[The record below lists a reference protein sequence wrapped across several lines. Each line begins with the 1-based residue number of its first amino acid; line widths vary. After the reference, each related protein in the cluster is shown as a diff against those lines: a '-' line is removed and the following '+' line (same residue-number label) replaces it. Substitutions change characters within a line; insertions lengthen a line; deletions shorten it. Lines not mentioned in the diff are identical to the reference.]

1 MLDRFKVPI
10 EDQIRIS
17 QDSLRASVTAIFKK
31 MGLESEDAANGA
43 DVLVTADLRGIE
55 THGVSNKMAD
65 YVRMYTSNEI
75 NPRPEWRIVRESP
88 GTAVIDGDRGLGI
101 ILGNKAMSLAIDKAR
116 SVGVGIVTIYNSA
129 HLGAVGHFSMQAA
142 NEGMVG
148 MCGTAL
154 GLGILPTY
162 GAVPRLGTNP
172 ISIAAPAGDEPPLL
186 FDAATSAVAGNKL
199 RLAARVGADLLPGW
213 VASKDGTPIMENA
226 PVPEPGEYHMLP
238 IGGTREQG
246 SHKGYG
252 FGMMVEILATMLSGV
267 LPNMVDPSAKAR
279 HYFAAYD
286 IAAFTDLDNFTSNMD
301 QMLKTLRETKPA
313 PGHDRVLYPGLSES
327 EDEQERRANC
337 IPLHQEVVEWFDDL
351 TGKLLVP
358 RLVRM

>member
-1 MLDRFKVPI
+1 D
-10 EDQIRIS
+10 
-17 QDSLRASVTAIFKK
+17 
-31 MGLESEDAANGA
+31 
-43 DVLVTADLRGIE
+43 
-55 THGVSNKMAD
+55 
-65 YVRMYTSNEI
+65 EI
-75 NPRPEWRIVRESP
+75 NPRPDWRIVRESP

-101 ILGNKAMSLAIDKAR
+101 ILGSKAMSLAIEKAR
-116 SVGVGIVTIYNSA
+116 TVGVGIVTIYNSA
-129 HLGAVGHFSMQAA
+129 HLGTVGHFSMQAA
-142 NEGMVG
+142 KEGMVG

-154 GLGILPTY
+154 GQGILPTY
-162 GAVPRLGTNP
+162 GAEPKLGTNP

-213 VASKDGTPIMENA
+213 IASVDGTPITEPT
-226 PVPEPGEYHMLP
+226 PVPERGEYHMLP

-252 FGMMVEILATMLSGV
+252 FGLMVEILATMLSGV

-286 IAAFTDLDNFTSNMD
+286 IGAFTDVDLFRSNMD
-301 QMLKTLRETKPA
+301 QMLQTLRETKPA

-327 EDEQERRANC
+327 EEEKDRLLNG
-337 IPLHQEVVEWFDDL
+337 IPLHHEVVEWFDDL
-351 TGKLLVP
+351 TGELSVP